1 MKENTS
7 NYLDWIQEPRPSD
20 KLSSCGKHTQIT
32 LYSNNNVQLIRFY
45 CHRWDCPNCSKK
57 KREAIRKEIMD
68 VSTWWWKFD
77 PKGRSYQAV
86 QKLIKRA
93 GAKYIALGTGA
104 GTTIFVNM
112 KLENSEIVAFQKLAD
127 SIEEILKQPSMTR
140 ERKFKYSLGLFPA
153 EKSVETDAHLKLKV
167 MVNENVGKL
176 KERFKSK
183 GYSAS
188 GGFQEYYIDLGE
200 DAENVLSEVL
210 SEIKDQVE
218 YQTVSKKADQNRM
231 AEQSGS

>member
-1 MKENTS
+1 MKEKAS
-7 NYLDWIQEPRPSD
+7 NYLDWIQEPRPQD

-32 LYSNNNVQLIRFY
+32 LYSNNSVQLIRFY

-57 KREAIRKEIMD
+57 KREAIRNEIMD

-86 QKLIKRA
+86 QKQIKRA
-93 GAKYIALGTGA
+93 GAKYIALGTGSD
-104 GTTIFVNM
+104 TTFFVNM
-112 KLENSEIVAFQKLAD
+112 NLEDNEIVAFQKLAD
-127 SIEEILKQPSMTR
+127 LIEEILNQPSKTR
-140 ERKFKYSLGLFPA
+140 ERKFKHSQGLFSVD
-153 EKSVETDAHLKLKV
+153 KSLETDIHLKLKV

-183 GYSAS
+183 GYSPN

-200 DAENVLSEVL
+200 DAESVLAEVL
-210 SEIKDQVE
+210 SELENQVE
-218 YQTVSKKADQNRM
+218 YQTVYKKADQTI
-231 AEQSGS
+231 SS

>member
-1 MKENTS
+1 MKEKAS
-7 NYLDWIQEPRPSD
+7 NYLNWIQEPRPQD

-32 LYSNNNVQLIRFY
+32 LYSNNSVQLIRSY

-86 QKLIKRA
+86 QKQIKRA
-93 GAKYIALGTGA
+93 GAKYIALGTGPD
-104 GTTIFVNM
+104 TTIFVNM

-127 SIEEILKQPSMTR
+127 LIEEILNQPSKTR
-140 ERKFKYSLGLFPA
+140 ERKFKHSQGLFSVD
-153 EKSVETDAHLKLKV
+153 KSLETDIHLKLKV

-183 GYSAS
+183 GY
-188 GGFQEYYIDLGE
+188 
-200 DAENVLSEVL
+200 
-210 SEIKDQVE
+210 
-218 YQTVSKKADQNRM
+218 
-231 AEQSGS
+231 

>member
-1 MKENTS
+1 
-7 NYLDWIQEPRPSD
+7 
-20 KLSSCGKHTQIT
+20 
-32 LYSNNNVQLIRFY
+32 
-45 CHRWDCPNCSKK
+45 
-57 KREAIRKEIMD
+57 MD

-86 QKLIKRA
+86 QKQIKRA
-93 GAKYIALGTGA
+93 GAKYIALGTGPD
-104 GTTIFVNM
+104 TTIFVNM
-112 KLENSEIVAFQKLAD
+112 KLDDSEIVAFQKLAD
-127 SIEEILKQPSMTR
+127 LIEETLKQPSKQR
-140 ERKFKYSLGLFPA
+140 ERKFKHSLGLFPA

-200 DAENVLSEVL
+200 NAESVLAEVL
-210 SEIKDQVE
+210 SELENQVE
-218 YQTVSKKADQNRM
+218 YQTVYKKTDQTK
-231 AEQSGS
+231 SDS